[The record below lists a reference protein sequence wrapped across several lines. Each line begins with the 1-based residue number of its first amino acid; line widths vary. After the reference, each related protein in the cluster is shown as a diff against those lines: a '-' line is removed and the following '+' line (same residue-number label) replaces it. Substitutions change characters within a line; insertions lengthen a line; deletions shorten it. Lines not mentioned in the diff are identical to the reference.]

1 MLRYIAL
8 LLLTTTSLIVKSQ
21 TIEKVESNFNSLV
34 RNIVLKID
42 NNEGC
47 DESLN
52 EIEEISDDIKTLL
65 KDKSSLSAEDL
76 GGLIAISTKCKAI
89 ENFIR
94 TVGNTGRLGLF
105 LSNKDLYV
113 VKGLIEF
120 DIYELTNYKF
130 CAKVYEI
137 RIGGYKCLLVNK
149 AGIKEIFRI
158 AVELSSKNN
167 LSTMKSDFGTT
178 ANTYRA
184 IINNAKDKNYG
195 KYTIKSMTCKDS
207 NYSLMY

>member
-1 MLRYIAL
+1 ML
-8 LLLTTTSLIVKSQ
+8 TSTSLVVKSQ
-21 TIEKVESNFNSLV
+21 TVERVEYNFNSLV
-34 RNIVLKID
+34 RNIDIKID
-42 NNEGC
+42 NNDGC

-52 EIEEISDDIKTLL
+52 EIEEISEDIKSLL
-65 KDKSSLSAEDL
+65 KNKSSLSDEDL
-76 GGLIAISTKCKAI
+76 GSLIAISTKCKAL

-113 VKGLIEF
+113 VKGLINF

-137 RIGGYKCLLVNK
+137 RIGTYKCLLVNK

-158 AVELSSKNN
+158 SVELSSKNKM
-167 LSTMKSDFGTT
+167 STMKSEFGTV
-178 ANTYRA
+178 ANEYRA
-184 IINNAKDKNYG
+184 IINNTKEKNYEN
-195 KYTIKSMTCKDS
+195 YTIKSMTCKDS
-207 NYSLMY
+207 NYSSMY